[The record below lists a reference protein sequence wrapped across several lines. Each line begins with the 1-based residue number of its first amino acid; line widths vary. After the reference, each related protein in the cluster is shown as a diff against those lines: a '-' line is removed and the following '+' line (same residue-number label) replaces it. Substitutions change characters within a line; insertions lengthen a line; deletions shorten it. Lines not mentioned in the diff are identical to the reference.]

1 MQFYP
6 SLASIASKYD
16 GFILDLWGVI
26 HDGTTLYPGVKAC
39 LESLR
44 RQEKKIVFLS
54 NAPRRARKVEERLN
68 ELGIGSELYDHV
80 LSSGEVAYRFLAVP
94 EAAVSGTT
102 AGRTSAI
109 EARSL
114 RGTKGEALNA
124 NPHYYYLGPEKDAD
138 LLDGLPYIRTQD
150 MAEAEFML
158 AVDVEY
164 HGQEVAE
171 LEPYLTEAR
180 RHNLPMVCV
189 NPDFEVVKQDG
200 THIWCAGAVAH
211 HYEGMGGE
219 VSYFGKPYGAVYET
233 ALALLDTIKR
243 DAILA
248 VGDNIDTDIKGGND
262 YGIDSALVT
271 GGILAREMPNPN
283 PYELRELCE
292 RKGALPTFVI
302 PGFTWQ
308 KEAT

>member
-26 HDGTTLYPGVKAC
+26 HDGTALYPGVKPC

-44 RQEKKIVFLS
+44 RQGKKIVFLS
-54 NAPRRARKVEERLN
+54 NAPRRAAKVEEKLN
-68 ELGIGSELYDHV
+68 ELGISPDLYDHV
-80 LSSGEVAYRFLAVP
+80 LSSGEVAFQFLAMP
-94 EAAVSGTT
+94 ENL
-102 AGRTSAI
+102 I
-109 EARSL
+109 DQQ
-114 RGTKGEALNA
+114 K
-124 NPHYYYLGPEKDAD
+124 YFYLGPEKDAD
-138 LLDGLPYIRTQD
+138 LLDGLSYVRTQD

-171 LEPYLTEAR
+171 LEPYLAEAR
-180 RHNLPMVCV
+180 RHNLPMICV

-211 HYEGMGGE
+211 HYAGMGGE
-219 VSYFGKPYGAVYET
+219 VSYFGKPYAAVYET
-233 ALALLDTIKR
+233 ALALLDSIQR
-243 DAILA
+243 EAILA
-248 VGDNIDTDIKGGND
+248 VGDNLDTDVLGGNLSGIDT
-262 YGIDSALVT
+262 ALVT
-271 GGILAREMPNPN
+271 GGILARDMPNPD
-283 PYELRELCE
+283 PYALRELCE
-292 RKGALPTFVI
+292 RKNALPTFVI

-308 KEAT
+308 KDAA

>member
-6 SLASIASKYD
+6 SLASIAAKYD

-26 HDGTTLYPGVKAC
+26 HDGTALYPGVKPC

-44 RQEKKIVFLS
+44 KQGKKIVFLS
-54 NAPRRARKVEERLN
+54 NAPRRASKVEERLN
-68 ELGIGSELYDHV
+68 ELGISPDLYDHV
-80 LSSGEVAYRFLAVP
+80 LSSGEVAFTFLAQP
-94 EAAVSGTT
+94 EHL
-102 AGRTSAI
+102 
-109 EARSL
+109 L
-114 RGTKGEALNA
+114 REQK
-124 NPHYYYLGPEKDAD
+124 YFYLGPEKDAD
-138 LLDGLPYIRTQD
+138 LLDGLSYLRTED
-150 MAEAEFML
+150 MVEAEFIL
-158 AVDVEY
+158 AVDVQY

-180 RHNLPMVCV
+180 HHNLPMICV

-219 VSYFGKPYGAVYET
+219 ASYFGKPYAAVYET

-248 VGDNIDTDIKGGND
+248 VGDNIDTDILGGNNT
-262 YGIDSALVT
+262 GISTALVT

-283 PYELRELCE
+283 PYGLRELCE
-292 RKGALPTFVI
+292 RKGALPTYVI

-308 KEAT
+308 KDAA

>member
-26 HDGTTLYPGVKAC
+26 HDGTALYPGVKPC

-44 RQEKKIVFLS
+44 RQGKKIVFLS
-54 NAPRRARKVEERLN
+54 NAPRRAAKVEERLN
-68 ELGIGSELYDHV
+68 ELGISPDLYDHV
-80 LSSGEVAYRFLAVP
+80 LSSGEVAFQFLAMP
-94 EAAVSGTT
+94 
-102 AGRTSAI
+102 
-109 EARSL
+109 
-114 RGTKGEALNA
+114 A
-124 NPHYYYLGPEKDAD
+124 NLIDQQKYFYLGPEKDAD
-138 LLDGLPYIRTQD
+138 LLNGLSYTRTSD
-150 MAEAEFML
+150 MHEADFML

-171 LEPYLTEAR
+171 LEPYLAEAR

-189 NPDFEVVKQDG
+189 NPDMEVVKQDG
-200 THIWCAGAVAH
+200 THIWCAGAVAQ
-211 HYEGMGGE
+211 HYAGMGGE

-233 ALALLDTIKR
+233 ALALLDSIKR

-248 VGDNIDTDIKGGND
+248 VGDNIDTDILGGNENA
-262 YGIDSALVT
+262 IDTALVT

-292 RKGALPTFVI
+292 RKGAVPTYVI

-308 KEAT
+308 KDAA

>member
-26 HDGTTLYPGVKAC
+26 HDGTALYPGVKPC

-44 RQEKKIVFLS
+44 KQGKKIVFLS
-54 NAPRRARKVEERLN
+54 NAPRRAGKVEEKLN
-68 ELGIGSELYDHV
+68 ELGISAELYDHV
-80 LSSGEVAYRFLAVP
+80 LSSGEVAYNFLALP
-94 EAAVSGTT
+94 EN
-102 AGRTSAI
+102 
-109 EARSL
+109 L
-114 RGTKGEALNA
+114 ALQQK
-124 NPHYYYLGPEKDAD
+124 YYYLGPEKDAD
-138 LLDGLPYIRTQD
+138 LLHGLAYVRCED
-150 MAEAEFML
+150 MADADFIL

-189 NPDFEVVKQDG
+189 NPDIEVVKQDG
-200 THIWCAGAVAH
+200 THIWCAGAVAQ

-219 VSYFGKPYGAVYET
+219 VSYFGKPYPAVYET
-233 ALALLDTIKR
+233 ALTLLDSIKR

-248 VGDNIDTDIKGGND
+248 VGDNIDTDIKGGNLNA
-262 YGIDSALVT
+262 IDTALVT
-271 GGILAREMPNPN
+271 GGILARDMPNPN

-292 RKGALPTFVI
+292 RKGALPSFVI
-302 PGFTWQ
+302 PGFTWKNQ
-308 KEAT
+308 PLT

>member
-1 MQFYP
+1 MEFYP

-26 HDGTTLYPGVKAC
+26 HDGTALYPGVKPC

-44 RQEKKIVFLS
+44 KQGKKIVFLS
-54 NAPRRARKVEERLN
+54 NAPRRAAKVEERLN
-68 ELGIGSELYDHV
+68 ELGITPDLYDHV
-80 LSSGEVAYRFLAVP
+80 LSSGEVAFRFLAMP
-94 EAAVSGTT
+94 ELTDGTSAA
-102 AGRTSAI
+102 RTSAV

-114 RGTKGEALNA
+114 RGAKGEALNA
-124 NPHYYYLGPEKDAD
+124 NQKYFYLGPEKDAD
-138 LLDGLPYIRTQD
+138 LLDGLHYQRTED
-150 MAEAEFML
+150 MGEAEFML

-171 LEPYLTEAR
+171 LEPYLSEAR

-211 HYEGMGGE
+211 HYQGMGGE
-219 VSYFGKPYGAVYET
+219 VSYFGKPYAAVYET

-248 VGDNIDTDIKGGND
+248 VGDNIDTDILGANENV
-262 YGIDSALVT
+262 IDCALVT
-271 GGILAREMPNPN
+271 GGILAREMPDAN
-283 PYELRELCE
+283 PYALRELCE

-308 KEAT
+308 KEPA